1 MSVHIEADF
10 IVPVDDYQVTD
21 FAAFVIGDLRYF
33 ELRTGI
39 ALEDFLLTLA
49 FGIEFTVSQFDINER
64 ACIKFAADPDVE
76 AGTFEAVGR
85 LAFFLF
91 GVALCS
97 DVLFSDPGLFF
108 VVPDVDIT
116 EQVSVDYFV
125 GSLPVARP
133 EDLVQDSHID
143 ARVLVKQKDGA
154 DAAGLCFADR
164 LNSTVNVLLGNKGN
178 LKLFH

>member
-1 MSVHIEADF
+1 MLLVGRLSTLGVLPVRGALCGLWRRCVSVHIEADF

-21 FAAFVIGDLRYF
+21 FAAFVIGDLRYL
-33 ELRTGI
+33 ELRTGV

-76 AGTFEAVGR
+76 ASTFEAVGR

-116 EQVSVDYFV
+116 EQVSV
-125 GSLPVARP
+125 
-133 EDLVQDSHID
+133 
-143 ARVLVKQKDGA
+143 
-154 DAAGLCFADR
+154 C
-164 LNSTVNVLLGNKGN
+164 LLYTSPSPRDM
-178 LKLFH
+178 

>member
-33 ELRTGI
+33 ELRTGV
-39 ALEDFLLTLA
+39 ALEDLLLTLA

-85 LAFFLF
+85 LAFFPF

-97 DVLFSDPGLFF
+97 DVLFSDPGLFSSSQMSILQNRF
-108 VVPDVDIT
+108 PLIT
-116 EQVSVDYFV
+116 SWVLCQ
-125 GSLPVARP
+125 LPGP

-143 ARVLVKQKDGA
+143 ARVLVK
-154 DAAGLCFADR
+154 
-164 LNSTVNVLLGNKGN
+164 
-178 LKLFH
+178 